1 MRTNIV
7 LDDKVMVEATKITG
21 KRTKREVIDI
31 ALREFV
37 QNHTRKNLSDLVGTI
52 EFFDGYDYKAM
63 RSAR

>member
-7 LDDKVMVEATKITG
+7 LDDQVMAKAAEITG
-21 KRTKREVIDI
+21 KRTKREVVDI
-31 ALREFV
+31 ALKEFV
-37 QNHTRKNLSDLVGTI
+37 QNHTRKNLSDLAGTV

>member
-7 LDDKVMVEATKITG
+7 LDDHVMAEAAKITG
-21 KRTKREVIDI
+21 KHTKREVVDI

-37 QNHTRKNLSDLVGTI
+37 QNHTRENLSDLAGTI
-52 EFFDGYDYKAM
+52 EFFDEYDYRAM